1 MNPMFSSRY
10 LSPDAHDSGGV
21 PAEAATPM
29 VSPASATPAA
39 PAADMVSRSEYNNL
53 QEQLSRAEGR
63 AKTSQR
69 LSSAAESLGYSDPNQ
84 LADYLQQ
91 SAAQQKQYQDQ
102 VSQYQ
107 QQYAQQYYPQGY
119 QQQQQQPSVTPE
131 MIDNRINQHIG
142 VSQANS
148 SHELNREAE
157 QNLINQMITNP
168 EMAKIFNGVEAG
180 EYGNVF
186 NAAYSGAGSAASEII
201 ASAIDNAIY
210 GLSTQY
216 GDDAP
221 EGLRGRSMPINDPET
236 FQKVQ
241 SRVMEGMKEIS
252 AMSVFA
258 ATQKGMTDPPPAAP
272 IPVAISGDE
281 LSNSEAKEK
290 RAKEISGFIQQS
302 YEDKSPGLMS
312 DLN

>member
-1 MNPMFSSRY
+1 
-10 LSPDAHDSGGV
+10 
-21 PAEAATPM
+21 M
-29 VSPASATPAA
+29 VSPASATPDA
-39 PAADMVSRSEYNNL
+39 PAADMVSRSEYSNL

-63 AKTSQR
+63 AKASQR

-107 QQYAQQYYPQGY
+107 QQQYAQQYYPQGY
-119 QQQQQQPSVTPE
+119 QQQQPQQSSVTPQ
-131 MIDNRINQHIG
+131 MIDSRINQHIG

-148 SHELNREAE
+148 SHELHREAE
-157 QNLINQMITNP
+157 QNFINQMITNP
-168 EMAKIFNGVEAG
+168 EMAKIFEGVEAG
-180 EYGNVF
+180 EHGNVF

-221 EGLRGRSMPINDPET
+221 ERLRGRSMPINDPET

-241 SRVMEGMKEIS
+241 NRVMEGLKELS

-258 ATQKGMTDPPPAAP
+258 ATQKGMSDPPPADLL
-272 IPVAISGDE
+272 PVNFSGDE

-290 RAKEISGFIQQS
+290 RAKEISGFIQSS
-302 YEDKSPGLMS
+302 YDDMSPGLMS
-312 DLN
+312 DTN